1 MFVTMNWVVIGDL
14 ISLIAGIVMGASLMV
29 PRRRSGRRY
38 DY

>member
-1 MFVTMNWVVIGDL
+1 MIVSMNWVIVGNL

-29 PRRRSGRRY
+29 PRRYSGRRY

>member
-14 ISLIAGIVMGASLMV
+14 ISLIGGIVMGASLMV
-29 PRRRSGRRY
+29 PRRHSGRRY

>member
-14 ISLIAGIVMGASLMV
+14 ISLIAGMVMGASIRWHLV
-29 PRRRSGRRY
+29 SPGGRY